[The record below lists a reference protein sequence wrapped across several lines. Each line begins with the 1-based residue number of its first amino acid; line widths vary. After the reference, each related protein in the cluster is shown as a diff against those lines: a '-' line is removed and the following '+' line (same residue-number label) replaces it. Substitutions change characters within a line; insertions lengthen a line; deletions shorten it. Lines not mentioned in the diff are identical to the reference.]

1 MAKEKSA
8 LKMTSAELER
18 VDGRGKGGKP
28 ISLKR
33 STSDG
38 YMVNKGQKE
47 RFERTAS
54 DNISS
59 RHINKEDVKSAT
71 KSIAR
76 HNVKGRDNKDRY

>member
-1 MAKEKSA
+1 
-8 LKMTSAELER
+8 
-18 VDGRGKGGKP
+18 
-28 ISLKR
+28 
-33 STSDG
+33 
-38 YMVNKGQKE
+38 MVNKGQKE